1 MRLVVT
7 KRTSATITAGASE
20 GAVPAVL
27 YDSYRERLVKYVPV
41 EIIVLY
47 VAAYGILYA
56 VGSTDL
62 WFSFTAFWLFIAGIL
77 AVFLYL
83 WIAEEICDG
92 VQIGI
97 SIAGF
102 VLFAFALGVI
112 PLSVLPGYNQ
122 IVFSVLLPV
131 YVFISPLFEGLP
143 DRW

>member
-1 MRLVVT
+1 MRLVLT
-7 KRTSATITAGASE
+7 KRTSAAVTAGAPD
-20 GAVPAVL
+20 GAAPAVP

-56 VGSTDL
+56 AGSTDP
-62 WFSFTAFWLFIAGIL
+62 WFAFTAFWLFIAGIL

-83 WIAEEICDG
+83 WIAEGICDG
-92 VQIGI
+92 IQIAI

-131 YVFISPLFEGLP
+131 YVFLSPLFEGRP